1 MLSFLIVPTKGY
13 FLFLFLF
20 CRYSTPYF
28 LRMKQQKPKTGSSK
42 NSTQS
47 RVELHPSGKIP
58 FAENFRMQALVIFL
72 FAFALYANT
81 LGHQYALDDDLMIRD
96 NKYTKQGFSGI
107 GKILTTDALAGVFG
121 EHNLLQ
127 GGRYRPLS
135 QVCFAVEH
143 EIFGM
148 NPFVGH
154 FINVLLYGLLCVL
167 LFHVLRKIFKK
178 YNSSK
183 WYMSLAFLVTALF
196 TVHPLHTEAV
206 ANIKG
211 RDEIMSLLGSLG
223 ALWFALKYV
232 ETKKPL
238 HLLWLSVIFIFAML
252 SKENAA
258 TFIAVIPLTMYFFS
272 EAKRKDY
279 LLIITVLLS
288 AFAVYALIRYNAL
301 GYFMNNYEETEIFNN
316 PFAEASPAQKY
327 ATIVYTWIVYL
338 KLLFVPYPLT
348 HDYYP
353 YQIPLVD
360 WNNVQVILSVIVFGA
375 LAVFAIIKMKQKS
388 LISFAIL
395 FFAITF
401 SIQSNLLLNIGTF
414 MNERFMFVSLIGF
427 CIIAAMFFRRVSGD
441 EKSDRK
447 ISAHP
452 ALYIFVFIISAFS
465 VMTFARNM
473 AWKDSETLFLTD
485 VKTSVNSARCNY
497 VAGFTLL
504 ENARLERDTVKQSEM
519 YLEAAMYL
527 ERGLK
532 IYGKNTSAMGNLG
545 EVYIALKKYDAAI
558 TMYMKVLELIPD
570 DQTSLA
576 NLRVIANLYV
586 KENNFN
592 EAIHLLKILA
602 DKTVIDPADY
612 NTIGEIFGRSM
623 NQLDSA
629 EIYFEKSLKRYQN
642 YAPALENMG
651 LVQGLRGNYAKS
663 LEYLLKAYPLDSTNV
678 GLLKNMSHTYNQLG
692 NQQKAVEMLNK
703 ANSLDPQ

>member
-1 MLSFLIVPTKGY
+1 
-13 FLFLFLF
+13 
-20 CRYSTPYF
+20 
-28 LRMKQQKPKTGSSK
+28 MKQQKTKTGSSK

-47 RVELHPSGKIP
+47 RIELYQSGKIP
-58 FAENFRMQALVIFL
+58 FAENFRLQALVIFL

-121 EHNLLQ
+121 EQNLLQ

-143 EIFGM
+143 ELFGM

-154 FINVLLYGLLCVL
+154 LINVLLYGLLCVL
-167 LFHVLRKIFKK
+167 LFHVLRKIFAD
-178 YNSSK
+178 YTSSK
-183 WYMSLAFLVTALF
+183 WYMSLPFLVTALF

-211 RDEIMSLLGSLG
+211 RDEIMSLIGSLG
-223 ALWFALKYV
+223 AMWFALKFI

-238 HLLWLSVIFIFAML
+238 HLLWLAVIFILALL

-279 LLIITVLLS
+279 LLITAMLLS

-301 GYFMNNYEETEIFNN
+301 GYFMNSYEETEIFNN

-327 ATIVYTWIVYL
+327 ATIMYTWIVYL

-353 YQIPLVD
+353 YQIPLVE
-360 WNNVQVILSVIVFGA
+360 WSNFLVILSIAVYAA
-375 LAVFAIIKMKQKS
+375 LAVFAIIKIKQKS
-388 LISFAIL
+388 VIAYAIL

-427 CIIAAMFFRRVSGD
+427 CLVVALFFRWLSG
-441 EKSDRK
+441 EGKTNRQSF
-447 ISAHP
+447 AQP
-452 ALYIFVFIISAFS
+452 AGYVFVFIIAAFS
-465 VMTFARNM
+465 VMTFARNT

-497 VAGFTLL
+497 IAGFTLL
-504 ENARLERDTVKQSEM
+504 GKARHEPDTIKQSEL
-519 YLEAAMYL
+519 YLESAMYL

-532 IYGKNTSAMGNLG
+532 IYAKNTSALGNLG

-570 DQTSLA
+570 DQGTIA
-576 NLRVIANLYV
+576 NLRLIAGLYERD
-586 KENNFN
+586 KKFN
-592 EAIHLLKILA
+592 EAIQLLKMLA
-602 DKTVIDPADY
+602 VKTKIDPADY
-612 NTIGEIFGRSM
+612 NKVGEIFGRSM

-629 EIYFEKSLKRYQN
+629 EIYFEKSLKRYQD

-663 LEYLLKAYPLDSTNV
+663 LEYLLKAYPLDSNNAEF
-678 GLLKNMSHTYNQLG
+678 LKNLSHTYNQLG

-703 ANSLDPQ
+703 ANSLGPQ